1 MKSENNFVDPQVQ
14 RSSVIKSQITENVR
28 SVLYANNT
36 YRRKFLNEIGKI
48 YKEWSSENQMAGLN

>member
-1 MKSENNFVDPQVQ
+1 MQ

-36 YRRKFLNEIGKI
+36 YRRKFLNEIGKKFI
-48 YKEWSSENQMAGLN
+48 KNGHQKNQMAGLD